1 MGPQRWRWEEDDEEE
16 AIGQAEGRFARA
28 EVGNVLRNLQQSLD
42 ETIGH
47 PRRNTG
53 YAGSNNSS
61 ALLLPGLLFSLPPLP
76 ALVSL
81 SLSLPLSLPL
91 IPYLCYPYFV
101 CIFFIQA
108 LFTGSLFL
116 FVNISP
122 RFHALFIPT
131 MIVDNVVESEN
142 NIGVVASLYCDVV
155 TMYLCRFGGVTIVEA
170 GVIVNAMIK
179 TIMITI
185 AEIVW
190 HCCASLIRIC
200 ALSKRVP

>member
-1 MGPQRWRWEEDDEEE
+1 M
-16 AIGQAEGRFARA
+16 
-28 EVGNVLRNLQQSLD
+28 
-42 ETIGH
+42 
-47 PRRNTG
+47 
-53 YAGSNNSS
+53 
-61 ALLLPGLLFSLPPLP
+61 
-76 ALVSL
+76 
-81 SLSLPLSLPL
+81 
-91 IPYLCYPYFV
+91 
-101 CIFFIQA
+101 
-108 LFTGSLFL
+108 
-116 FVNISP
+116 NISP